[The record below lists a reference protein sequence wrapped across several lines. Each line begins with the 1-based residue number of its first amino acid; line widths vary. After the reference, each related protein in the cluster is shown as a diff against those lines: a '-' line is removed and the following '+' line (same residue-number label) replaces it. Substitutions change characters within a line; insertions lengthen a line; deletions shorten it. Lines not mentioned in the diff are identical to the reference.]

1 MTAKEYLL
9 QYKEA
14 YREAQEIELQITQL
28 RLKYALTA
36 PIQLSDMPKAHN
48 TEHGLSDYAAKLD
61 DLTRCLADKYSR
73 CMTIEKDILKR
84 IDRMEDN
91 VERQV
96 LRYRYTNITE
106 KGRLMS
112 WEGVAE
118 MVGYT
123 RRMVT
128 NIHGRALCHFP
139 LD

>member
-48 TEHGLSDYAAKLD
+48 TEHDLSDYAAKLD
-61 DLTRCLADKYSR
+61 DLTQYLADKYSR
-73 CMTIEKDILKR
+73 CMAIEKDILKR

-128 NIHGRALCHFP
+128 NIHGHALCHFP

>member
-48 TEHGLSDYAAKLD
+48 TEHDLSDYAAKLD
-61 DLTRCLADKYSR
+61 DLTRYLADKYSR

-128 NIHGRALCHFP
+128 NIHWRALCHFP